1 MIFSKIEEK
10 SIYWSNAENALTS
23 KVRFLSLEYKGKKN
37 GLLFYKV
44 LPSAVLPEFVSGE
57 IIVDKLN
64 KKMIYSKQIHTVNIH
79 DILHAQLDLN
89 KETKNALEY
98 RGVSLSI
105 GSAGNNAIRVTLR
118 K

>member
-1 MIFSKIEEK
+1 MVFSKIEEK
-10 SIYWSNAENALTS
+10 SIYWNSAENALTS

-37 GLLFYKV
+37 GLWFYKV

-64 KKMIYSKQIHTVNIH
+64 KKMIYSKQIITVNKH

-89 KETKNALEY
+89 KETKTALTY
-98 RGVSLSI
+98 RGVSLKI
-105 GSAGNNAIRVTLR
+105 GSAENNATQVILR